1 MASHDI
7 SREKLL
13 ITGVSGYVG
22 FKTLLTSLSRG
33 YAIRALVRKDSH
45 IADLQN
51 RSAAVAAALKSGQLE
66 VAIVP
71 DFLDKGAIYTA
82 LQGVTVL
89 IHIASPLAVQTEK
102 YHEEIIQPAISMVTT
117 FLEAAVRVPTVRR
130 VVVTSS
136 MVTLIPFEWNASP
149 DSERVYSSMDL
160 NTTLSTP
167 PTSPMHAY
175 WISKALA
182 RLATRNF
189 IKTHAPHFDYVNI
202 LAGVIIG
209 PDDRLIPS
217 HTNKPTTAD
226 LLVGT
231 RASVFAPLLGKE
243 ASAPFPYVDVPVHVA
258 DVAKAHVDAVDVT
271 RVPGN
276 SEFILASDA
285 AQGGVVW
292 ERDARA
298 VARKNFPSEVESGV
312 FSMEGSLETI
322 RWRVDTSET
331 ERVFGWE
338 HVGFEETMGGL
349 IGQYL
354 EIRRLERGE

>member
-1 MASHDI
+1 MAPHDI
-7 SREKLL
+7 PREKLL

-22 FKTLLTSLSRG
+22 FKTLLISLSRG

-45 IADLQN
+45 VTDLQN
-51 RSAAVAAALKSGQLE
+51 HSAAVAAALKSGQLE

-71 DFLDKGAIYTA
+71 DFLDQETIYTA
-82 LQGVTVL
+82 LQGITVI

-102 YHEEIIQPAISMVTT
+102 YQEEIIQPAISMVTT
-117 FLEAAVRVPTVRR
+117 FLEAAARVPTVRR

-136 MVTLIPFEWNASP
+136 MVTLIPFEWNANP
-149 DSERVYSSMDL
+149 DSERLYNTTDL
-160 NTTLSTP
+160 NTTISTP

-189 IKTHAPHFDYVNI
+189 IETHAPHFDYVNI

-217 HTNKPTTAD
+217 PTNNPTTAD

-231 RASVFAPLLGKE
+231 RASIFAPLLGKGS
-243 ASAPFPYVDVPVHVA
+243 SAPFPYVDVPVHVA
-258 DVAKAHVDAVDVT
+258 DVAKAHVDAVDST

-285 AQGGVVW
+285 TRGGVVW

-298 VARKNFPSEVESGV
+298 VARKYFAKEVESGV
-312 FSMEGSLETI
+312 FPMEGSLETI
-322 RWRVDTSET
+322 RWRVDTGET

-338 HVGFEETMGGL
+338 HVGFEETMRGL
-349 IGQYL
+349 VEQYL
-354 EIRRLERGE
+354 EIRGLERGE